1 MRVDGDRAV
10 EKPIASQEPKVKRR
24 PFKLVHCACAYAE
37 KPIASQE
44 PKVKKKKM
52 AKLTHNLIIFND
64 CVKLIARRR
73 DDIFSIICLY
83 KSKQKQFRIMYRYGS
98 RNY

>member
-1 MRVDGDRAV
+1 
-10 EKPIASQEPKVKRR
+10 
-24 PFKLVHCACAYAE
+24 
-37 KPIASQE
+37 
-44 PKVKKKKM
+44 M

-83 KSKQKQFRIMYRYGS
+83 KSKQKQFRIMYRYLWIKKLLIFVVPYTIIHLYLERVLKTKKGQQKI
-98 RNY
+98 RKRKNKR